1 MTFVEDLGFE
11 VTLNSFFWLL
21 FLTFL
26 GLVFNLL
33 VSHDHLGVSLR
44 ETHCILNQLR
54 TVPPHTTKSDITKE
68 RTRGTEMDTGRL
80 LNGTPHMILNLRVQL
95 HAW

>member
-26 GLVFNLL
+26 GLVFILL

-54 TVPPHTTKSDITKE
+54 TVPPILQKVTLPKSVQE
-68 RTRGTEMDTGRL
+68 ALRW
-80 LNGTPHMILNLRVQL
+80 ILEGCLMVHL
-95 HAW
+95 I